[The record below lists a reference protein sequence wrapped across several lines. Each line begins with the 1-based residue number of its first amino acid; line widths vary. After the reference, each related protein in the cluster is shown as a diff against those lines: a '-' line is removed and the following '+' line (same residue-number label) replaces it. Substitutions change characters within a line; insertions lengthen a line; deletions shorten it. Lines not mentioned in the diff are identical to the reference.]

1 MLELLSVLA
10 ICNFNTMS
18 LTVGRLRTSPFRGI
32 NKLTLLLQVFQHQ
45 VLSDDVLFLKGP
57 VDFLADGVL
66 VNLAIL
72 VE

>member
-1 MLELLSVLA
+1 ML
-10 ICNFNTMS
+10 
-18 LTVGRLRTSPFRGI
+18 LTVGRLCASPLRGI

-45 VLSDDVLFLKGP
+45 ILSDDVFFLKGP
-57 VDFLADGVL
+57 VNFLADGIL